1 MAQSNELQLWVG
13 RLCLGLGA
21 GAGWMGHYFANIRF
35 LPVAAGFAILAVVCY
50 FWRHRPE
57 PSRSL
62 SNSGQ
67 HFAINSGPHRALNSG
82 QHRAL

>member
-1 MAQSNELQLWVG
+1 VSPSNELQLWAG

-21 GAGWMGHYFANIRF
+21 GLGMMGYHFANIRF
-35 LPVAAGFAILAVVCY
+35 VPVATGFAILAAVCY
-50 FWRHRPE
+50 FWRHRPA

-67 HFAINSGPHRALNSG
+67 QRAL
-82 QHRAL
+82 